1 MNTHAPRLPVADA
14 GAKPGTKLG
23 AKPGAKPAARPD
35 SAAAPNAAPVEKLR
49 RDPRRRV
56 LDAAIACFTRAGFHG
71 TSMQQICT
79 EAGMSPG
86 ALYRYFPS
94 KESIIVAIVDEER
107 AVRMSCLELLDS
119 APGFV
124 EGLARM
130 GQALFSGET
139 PMVTLALGP
148 EIYAEAARNPALKPT
163 FDAVE
168 DEMNAAIRA
177 HLVAAQARGE
187 IDPSLDPDVVMVMIN
202 AIGDGLVLRQSFEPD
217 LSLVQMMPAL
227 AGLIARMLAPAAAP
241 SLSPDRTS

>member
-1 MNTHAPRLPVADA
+1 MNTHAPRLPVAET
-14 GAKPGTKLG
+14 GANSGT
-23 AKPGAKPAARPD
+23 APGARPP
-35 SAAAPNAAPVEKLR
+35 SEVAGTAAPAEKLR

-71 TSMQQICT
+71 TSMQQICA

-107 AVRMSCLELLDS
+107 AMRMSCLELLDS

-139 PMVTLALGP
+139 PMVSLALGP

-177 HLVAAQARGE
+177 HFVAAQARGE
-187 IDPSLDPDVVMVMIN
+187 VDAAIDPDVAMVMIN
-202 AIGDGLVLRQSFEPD
+202 AIGDGLVLRHSFEPD

-227 AGLIARMLAPAAAP
+227 AGLIGRMLAPAAAP
-241 SLSPDRTS
+241 TLSPDHTS

>member
-1 MNTHAPRLPVADA
+1 MTAHLSRISVPP
-14 GAKPGTKLG
+14 PGE
-23 AKPGAKPAARPD
+23 KPAARRRGTT
-35 SAAAPNAAPVEKLR
+35 APPASSGAMPEDAPR
-49 RDPRRRV
+49 REPRRRV

-94 KESIIVAIVDEER
+94 KEAIIIAIVDEER
-107 AVRMSCLELLDS
+107 AMRMSCLELLET
-119 APGFV
+119 APSFV

-130 GQALFSGET
+130 GDVLFSAQT
-139 PMVTLALGP
+139 PMVCLELGP

-187 IDPSLDPDVVMVMIN
+187 IDAGIDPDVAMLMIN
-202 AIGDGLVLRQSFEPD
+202 AIGDGLVLRHSLEPG
-217 LSLVQMMPAL
+217 LPLGEMMPAL
-227 AGLIARMLAPAAAP
+227 AGLIARMLAPATAP
-241 SLSPDRTS
+241 TLSPDRTP